1 MLGKTE
7 YVFLNICFALFPLF
21 YFISRT
27 EKGSLIFRVLNSFSL
42 TKLELAHIEYR
53 CALMDVCTHTYTPP
67 KDTSTRCCL
76 R

>member
-27 EKGSLIFRVLNSFSL
+27 EKGNLIFHVLNSFSR
-42 TKLELAHIEYR
+42 TKLELEHIEYR
-53 CALMDVCTHTYTPP
+53 CALMAVCTHTCTPP
-67 KDTSTRCCL
+67 KYTSTRRCL
-76 R
+76 Q